1 MESVFPQ
8 IELPSFI
15 GLSRQEKETQ
25 LNGLAQLVCGIRLFN
40 KYLGKGGESIED
52 CKLIIYINKYKINF

>member
-15 GLSRQEKETQ
+15 GLSRQDKETQ

-52 CKLIIYINKYKINF
+52 CLY